1 MKTNKE
7 ILLEAR
13 LSLKNKWSMSILV
26 SLSYALFFF
35 ITQFLAKTGTF
46 IKEQYINDII
56 IIFLQL
62 ILVGPFILGLSKYF
76 LEIFRNENPAYK
88 TMYSGF
94 NDFKRALI
102 TYLLTY
108 VFIVARIFLLIIP
121 AFIAA
126 LNYSLAYYIL
136 IDNPELNPNE
146 AILKSKKMMYGHK
159 KQLFFLNLRYL
170 GLCILCVFTLFLGFL
185 WLMPYIYVSNAAFYE
200 EVKKQYNG
208 E

>member
-1 MKTNKE
+1 MKTNKA
-7 ILLEAR
+7 ILQEAR
-13 LSLKNKWSMSILV
+13 LLLKNKWSMSILV

-35 ITQFLAKTGTF
+35 IIQFLAKTGTF
-46 IKEQYINDII
+46 IKEPFINDII
-56 IIFLQL
+56 IIVLQL
-62 ILVGPFILGLSKYF
+62 ILIGPFMLGMSKYF
-76 LEIFRNENPAYK
+76 LEISRNENPEFK

-94 NDFKRALI
+94 YDFKRAFI

-108 VFIVARIFLLIIP
+108 VFIVLRIFLLIIP

-126 LNYSLAYYIL
+126 LNYSLVYYIL

-170 GLCILCVFTLFLGFL
+170 GLCILCVFTLFIGFL
-185 WLMPYIYVSNAAFYE
+185 WLMPYIYVSNVSFYE